1 MSSGF
6 NNIRIFTNVL
16 KFLSRKSLTNAKDVT
31 KMSSKRKVAILGAT
45 GAVGQRF
52 IQLLQGH
59 PWFEIEVLAASERS
73 AGKKFKDACNWVMET
88 DLPIEI
94 GEMPIVN
101 ADVKS
106 VENAGNVDLVFSSLP
121 GDLAGPVETECAEV
135 YPVFSKA
142 SAHRMEK
149 DVPLIIPEINPDHA
163 EIVRTQQKS
172 RGWKGFLA
180 TDPNCS
186 TIQLAITLKPLMQFG
201 LKQVVVSTMQ
211 AISGAGYPG
220 VPSLDIIDNIV
231 PFISGEEDKVEEESL
246 KILGTFNGKIVE
258 NANFQ
263 ISASCNRV
271 HVKDGHLES
280 VFIKL
285 EQNPSIAEIEAA
297 FANFKGEP
305 QKLKL
310 PSAPKNPIIVRQEKN
325 RPQPRYDRDAGNGMS
340 VVVGRIR
347 QDPIMTFK
355 YMCLGHNTVRGG
367 AGAGILSAELFV
379 AKDLV

>member
-1 MSSGF
+1 MS
-6 NNIRIFTNVL
+6 
-16 KFLSRKSLTNAKDVT
+16 
-31 KMSSKRKVAILGAT
+31 MKRKVAILGAT

-88 DLPIEI
+88 NLPNEI
-94 GEMPIVN
+94 AEMPVVN
-101 ADVKS
+101 ADVAS
-106 VENAGNVDLVFSSLP
+106 VEKAGNVDLVFSSLP
-121 GDLAGPVETECAEV
+121 GDLAGPVEAEFGAM

-149 DVPLIIPEINPDHA
+149 DVPLLIPEINPDHA
-163 EIVRTQQKS
+163 DLVKIQQKL
-172 RGWKGFLA
+172 RGWKGFIT

-201 LKQVVVSTMQ
+201 LKQIMVTTMQ
-211 AISGAGYPG
+211 ALSGAGYPG
-220 VPSLDIIDNIV
+220 VPSLDIIDNVV
-231 PFISGEEDKVEEESL
+231 PFISGEEDKMETEAL
-246 KILGTFNGKIVE
+246 KILGAFDGKIVK

-271 HVKDGHLES
+271 NVKDGHLES

-285 EQNPSIAEIEAA
+285 EEDPSIEEIGSA
-297 FANFKGEP
+297 FANFRGEP

-310 PSAPKNPIIVRQEKN
+310 PSAPINPIVVRHEKN
-325 RPQPRYDRDAGNGMS
+325 RPQPRFDRDTGCGMS

-347 QDPIMTFK
+347 KDPIMTFK
-355 YMCLGHNTVRGG
+355 YMCLGHNTVRGA
-367 AGAGILSAELFV
+367 AGGGILSAELFV
-379 AKDLV
+379 SKGLA